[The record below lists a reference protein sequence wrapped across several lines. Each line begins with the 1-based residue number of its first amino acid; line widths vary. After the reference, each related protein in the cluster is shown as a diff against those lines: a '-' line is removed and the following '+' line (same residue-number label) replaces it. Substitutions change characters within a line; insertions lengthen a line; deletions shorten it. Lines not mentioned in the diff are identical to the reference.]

1 MKVNIKNY
9 PNPDGIL
16 YKMGINKEQHISVK
30 VDKWDTYNMDVTLA
44 HIVHP
49 MLVQLKNSDTKG
61 VPVFLEGEQD
71 APIQYE
77 TDEECWDWI
86 LGEMIFAFKSK
97 LYDWEEEF
105 TSGVWDME
113 LKDKIEPGKMEM
125 LEGPNHTYKVD
136 QKGMKKYR
144 DRVAN
149 GFRLF
154 GKYYDH
160 LWD

>member
-1 MKVNIKNY
+1 MKVNIGTF
-9 PNPDGIL
+9 PNPDSIL
-16 YKMGINKEQHISVK
+16 YKMGVNTEQSISVK
-30 VDKWDTYNMDVTLA
+30 IDKWDTWSMDVTLA
-44 HIVHP
+44 HIIHP
-49 MLVQLKNSDTKG
+49 MLVQLKETKHTYPSDLT
-61 VPVFLEGEQD
+61 
-71 APIQYE
+71 
-77 TDEECWDWI
+77 EEKWDSI
-86 LGEMIFAFKSK
+86 LDDMIFSFKSK

-136 QKGMKKYR
+136 QEGMKKYR

-149 GFRLF
+149 GYRLF

-160 LWD
+160 LWE

>member
-16 YKMGINKEQHISVK
+16 YKMGVNKEQHISVK

-49 MLVQLKNSDTKG
+49 MLVQLKETKHTYPSG
-61 VPVFLEGEQD
+61 L
-71 APIQYE
+71 
-77 TDEECWDWI
+77 TEEKWDSI
-86 LGEMIFAFKSK
+86 LDDMIFAFKSK
-97 LYDWEEEF
+97 LYDWEKEF

-125 LEGPNHTYKVD
+125 IEGPNHTYKID
-136 QKGMKKYR
+136 EKGRKKYQT
-144 DRVAN
+144 RVAK
-149 GFRLF
+149 GFALF
-154 GKYYDH
+154 GKYYES